1 MERFGWILAVITL
14 CCAPWVTGCGADDDG
29 GGKPVIVTGTAFA
42 FALPGTPYGRMEGA
56 TISVLERPE
65 ISTTADDKG
74 EFRLEGLLS
83 GEEASFVI
91 VLKGYPEAQTKTFT
105 LPEAGIERLTF
116 QVPADTL
123 YKVLADVVGV
133 TLDPELC
140 QLVSTVT
147 RVGKSLFDEG
157 AHGEVGASVSLEPEV
172 APERGPIYFNDDVIP
187 DKTQSLSSTDGG
199 IVYTNIP
206 PGEYVL
212 KAHKVGVDFES
223 VRVKCRAGV
232 LVNASP
238 PYGLQ
243 AL

>member
-1 MERFGWILAVITL
+1 M
-14 CCAPWVTGCGADDDG
+14 
-29 GGKPVIVTGTAFA
+29 
-42 FALPGTPYGRMEGA
+42 
-56 TISVLERPE
+56 
-65 ISTTADDKG
+65 
-74 EFRLEGLLS
+74 
-83 GEEASFVI
+83 
-91 VLKGYPEAQTKTFT
+91 
-105 LPEAGIERLTF
+105 
-116 QVPADTL
+116 
-123 YKVLADVVGV
+123 
-133 TLDPELC
+133 
-140 QLVSTVT
+140 
-147 RVGKSLFDEG
+147 
-157 AHGEVGASVSLEPEV
+157 SLEPEV

-212 KAHKVGVDFES
+212 KAHKAGVDFES